1 MFSFFKFLQKFISDL
16 KSKKGLWFTI
26 LAFLSVSGIFLSLYL
41 LTHMTESVS
50 KDVYVNMS
58 STYVKNYKNR
68 VVKKEQ
74 TLKKIILTM
83 KSNQD
88 FISSVENNNLQN
100 VGNIVTSFNNSYKE
114 NGFNSLQM
122 SFYPVFNQVNQYR
135 STINSV
141 INTKNKI
148 FGIEVLS
155 DGIYYSYIEPIIS
168 NDNLI
173 GILELKEEIHDYK
186 AEYMKDNLIFLFMIE
201 ERMLNRLSINARDG
215 KYREVI
221 DTLYVEEEKYDG
233 QFFAKIIE
241 NGKDS
246 YKQMLENGYSVDDT
260 YFRAVQKVADIEGN
274 VIGLVVIGEPV
285 EGSGAFV
292 NIVDNMTKTVTTV
305 ALGLVISILLFMF

>member
-100 VGNIVTSFNNSYKE
+100 VGSIVTSFNNSYKE

-246 YKQMLENGYSVDDT
+246 YKQMLEDGYSVDDA